1 MSRISPSIS
10 LDFRTSW
17 VRVLRTASSRSR
29 KPRAFHPADEPPLP
43 VTHRRKLVCQPVL
56 IPAEPGPIVSFVDVH
71 CYSPHSLRK

>member
-17 VRVLRTASSRSR
+17 VRVLKTASSRSR
-29 KPRAFHPADEPPLP
+29 KPEPFHPANKPPLA

-56 IPAEPGPIVSFVDVH
+56 IPVEPGPIVSFVDVH
-71 CYSPHSLRK
+71 RYSPHSLRI